1 MTITAQDWASI
12 APALVLLGAG
22 ILILFWDLL
31 RTRFES
37 KVPFELLS
45 FASIGVSLWFLLKG
59 IPAHADPIVG
69 FGGTM
74 VLDNLAVVLSLAILA
89 GTGMLILLVPED
101 LKRRKIDFGE
111 FYALVL
117 FASAGMMLL
126 VEATDLIT
134 IFLTIEMLSLAVYIL
149 TGMTRLQPRSAEAAM
164 KYFITGAFATGFL
177 LYGMTLLYGASGT
190 IHLSEMAGTLT
201 GHTPLALAGLTL
213 MLVGFGFKV
222 GAVPFHMWVP
232 DVYEGAPTP
241 VTAFMSVTVKA
252 AGFGALIRILLVGLP
267 GQAALWGDLLWG
279 LAAVTMIVGNLM
291 AVPQRSVKRMLA
303 YSSIAHTGYILLGL
317 AALKSGAVDA
327 GSAAVY
333 YLFVYTFM
341 TFGAFAICIYLGRE
355 VTFPG
360 RSGSEWHDAE
370 DLTDFAGIAKERPWT
385 AAAMTLFM
393 LSLAGIP
400 PLAGFTGKFLLFK
413 AAIQHGYYW
422 LAIIGVLMSIV
433 SVYYYLRVVIYMYMK
448 DPLEAPAGKVDAHVG
463 AAVTVAALLTVALGF
478 IPGSMVDLSLRALT
492 SLVGP

>member
-1 MTITAQDWASI
+1 
-12 APALVLLGAG
+12 
-22 ILILFWDLL
+22 
-31 RTRFES
+31 
-37 KVPFELLS
+37 
-45 FASIGVSLWFLLKG
+45 
-59 IPAHADPIVG
+59 
-69 FGGTM
+69 
-74 VLDNLAVVLSLAILA
+74 
-89 GTGMLILLVPED
+89 
-101 LKRRKIDFGE
+101 
-111 FYALVL
+111 
-117 FASAGMMLL
+117 
-126 VEATDLIT
+126 
-134 IFLTIEMLSLAVYIL
+134 
-149 TGMTRLQPRSAEAAM
+149 
-164 KYFITGAFATGFL
+164 
-177 LYGMTLLYGASGT
+177 
-190 IHLSEMAGTLT
+190 
-201 GHTPLALAGLTL
+201 
-213 MLVGFGFKV
+213 
-222 GAVPFHMWVP
+222 
-232 DVYEGAPTP
+232 
-241 VTAFMSVTVKA
+241 
-252 AGFGALIRILLVGLP
+252 
-267 GQAALWGDLLWG
+267 
-279 LAAVTMIVGNLM
+279 M

-327 GSAAVY
+327 GSAAVF

-463 AAVTVAALLTVALGF
+463 AAVTIAALLTVALGF
-478 IPGSMVDLSLRALT
+478 VPGSMIDLSLRAMT

>member
-1 MTITAQDWASI
+1 MTITVQDWASI
-12 APALVLLGAG
+12 APALVLMGAG

-31 RTRFES
+31 QTRFQS
-37 KVPFELLS
+37 KVPFELIA
-45 FASIGVSLWFLLKG
+45 FAGIGASLYFLLRG
-59 IPAHADPIVG
+59 VPSHAEPVVG

-74 VLDNLAVVLSLAILA
+74 VLDNLAVVLSLAIAA
-89 GTGMLILLVPED
+89 GTGLLILLIPED

-117 FASAGMMLL
+117 FAGSGMMLL
-126 VEATDLIT
+126 VQATDLIT

-164 KYFITGAFATGFL
+164 KYFVTGAFASGFL

-190 IHLSEMAGTLT
+190 IHLSEMAPALVGNSPLT
-201 GHTPLALAGLTL
+201 IVGLALLI
-213 MLVGFGFKV
+213 VGFGFKV

-232 DVYEGAPTP
+232 DVYEGAPTS
-241 VTAFMSVTVKA
+241 VTAFMSVAVKA
-252 AGFGALIRILLVGLP
+252 AGFGALIRVLLVGLP
-267 GQAALWGDLLWG
+267 GQAEMWGDLLWG

-317 AALKSGAVDA
+317 AALNSGTVDA

-341 TFGAFAICIYLGRE
+341 TFGSFALCIYLGRE
-355 VTFPG
+355 ITFPG
-360 RSGSEWHDAE
+360 RSTSEWHDAE
-370 DLTDFAGIAKERPWT
+370 DLTDFQGIAKERPWT

-413 AAIQHGYYW
+413 AAIENGYYW
-422 LAIIGVLMSIV
+422 LAIIGILTSIV
-433 SVYYYLRVVIYMYMK
+433 SVYYYLRVVVYMYMK
-448 DPLEAPAGKVDAHVG
+448 DPMESPSQKPDPHVG
-463 AAVTVAALLTVALGF
+463 AAVTISAILTIALGL
-478 IPGSMVDLSLRALT
+478 IPSAMIDLSIKAFT
-492 SLVGP
+492 SLVE